1 MIKLDRFDLDSRK
14 GKNPGGYNYPLE
26 ESGFP
31 FIFMNAAGQVR
42 DMVTLLHEGGHAV
55 HSILTKDLSLN
66 AFRNFPSEVAELAS
80 MSMELITM
88 DEWDQYFQDPKDAK
102 RAKIKHLEDILETLP
117 WVATIDAFQHWI
129 YENPSHSVE
138 ERSAAWDRIFSK
150 FSDSIT
156 DWSGIEQVK
165 AKLWQKQLHL
175 FEVPF
180 YYIEYAIA
188 QLGALAVWRNYCRNP
203 SKALNQYLDALSL
216 GYTKPMKEIYNTA
229 GISFNFSE
237 SYIAE
242 LMDFLVEKIN
252 QLEES

>member
-1 MIKLDRFDLDSRK
+1 
-14 GKNPGGYNYPLE
+14 
-26 ESGFP
+26 
-31 FIFMNAAGQVR
+31 MNAAGQVR

-88 DEWDQYFQDPKDAK
+88 DEWDHYFDDPKDAK

-129 YENPSHSVE
+129 YENPAHRIE
-138 ERSAAWDRIFSK
+138 ERSAAWEQIYSR
-150 FSDSIT
+150 FSDAIT
-156 DWSGIEQVK
+156 DWKGLEMAK

-188 QLGALAVWRNYCRNP
+188 QLGALAVWRNYCANP
-203 SKALNQYLDALSL
+203 TKALDQYLNALSL
-216 GYTKPMKEIYNTA
+216 GYTKPMKEIYATA
-229 GISFNFSE
+229 GISFDFSQG
-237 SYIAE
+237 YIAE
-242 LMDFLVEKIN
+242 LMDFLVEKIH